1 MKRMDIRHRR
11 GFTLVE
17 VMISLTMLGIIMG
30 GVVSVMTRMQRGYIR
45 QREVSRS
52 EDALR
57 VAELTITRILQMAG
71 SNPTNIPNTDADFP
85 RIVPYAA
92 PFDSLRVVA
101 NFNPVDNDTA
111 DPLEDVLVFVRNDT
125 LLVSWQRGTAPAPV
139 AFPVRSLLFQ
149 YDSAGTILTTGP
161 VTAWWATDAALLTT
175 AGVIQRA
182 TTRVR
187 VTLEAPRHNSTNL
200 LARRVMWVYLRNR
213 LR

>member
-1 MKRMDIRHRR
+1 MSNRNPR

-17 VMISLTMLGIIMG
+17 VMISLTMLAIIMG
-30 GVVSVMTRMQRGYIR
+30 GVVSTMTSMQRGYIR
-45 QREVSRS
+45 QREVAQS

-57 VAELTITRILQMAG
+57 VAELTITRILQTAG
-71 SNPTNIPNTDADFP
+71 SNPRNIPVTDANVP
-85 RIVPYAA
+85 RIVPYGA

-101 NFNPVDNDTA
+101 DFNPVDNDTA
-111 DPLEDVLVFVRNDT
+111 DPLEDMLVYVLNDT
-125 LLVSWQRGTAPAPV
+125 LFVSWQRGTAPAPV

-161 VTAWWATDAALLTT
+161 VTAWWATTAALITT
-175 AGVIQRA
+175 PGVIQRA

-187 VTLEAPRHNSTNL
+187 VTLEAPRHNRTNL
-200 LARRVMWVYLRNR
+200 LARRDMWVYLRNR